1 MGPEKLAK
9 TAVAALEDI
18 KGRDIVVFNVAKK
31 TALFDKVIVASGDS
45 NRQVRALA
53 NNVCEEVKKGG
64 GRVFSIEGAQTG
76 EWVLVDLGAVIVHVM
91 QPAIRQYYNLEE
103 IWGDKAVKMKLGVDG
118 AAQRS
123 LPKAEP
129 AKKVAAKKAVARK
142 APAKKAA
149 AKKTPAARKA
159 APAKKAAPRRK
170 A

>member
-18 KGRDIVVFNVAKK
+18 KGRDIVVFNFTKR

-64 GRVFSIEGAQTG
+64 GRVFSTEGGQTG

-103 IWGDKAVKMKLGVDG
+103 IWGTPQRPVVVKNDASKA
-118 AAQRS
+118 
-123 LPKAEP
+123 
-129 AKKVAAKKAVARK
+129 
-142 APAKKAA
+142 
-149 AKKTPAARKA
+149 AARKA
-159 APAKKAAPRRK
+159 APRKAAPRKTAVRK
-170 A
+170 TASRRTAK

>member
-18 KGRDIVVFNVAKK
+18 KGRDIVVFNVSKR

-64 GRVFSIEGAQTG
+64 GHVLSTEGGQTG

-103 IWGDKAVKMKLGVDG
+103 IWGTPQR
-118 AAQRS
+118 AAPR
-123 LPKAEP
+123 KTVVHKTA
-129 AKKVAAKKAVARK
+129 ARK
-142 APAKKAA
+142 TAAPKAA
-149 AKKTPAARKA
+149 APRTTGRRTAAK
-159 APAKKAAPRRK
+159 
-170 A
+170 